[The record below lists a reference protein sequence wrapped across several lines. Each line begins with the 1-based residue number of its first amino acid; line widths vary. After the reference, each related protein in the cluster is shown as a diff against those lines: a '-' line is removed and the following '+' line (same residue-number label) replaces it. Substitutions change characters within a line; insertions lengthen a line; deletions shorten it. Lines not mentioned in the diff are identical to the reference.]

1 MADDSTQALVN
12 AIEKELL
19 LAIVKNL
26 EENNMSKEQAQRL
39 AREFLA
45 LLPIH
50 DKHELLEKLSKFS
63 KVHVEAKSLFLKYGA
78 PIEDEERKQ
87 KLELMSQHIQNGQ
100 IEHALNVAKGGSTN
114 AGSA

>member
-1 MADDSTQALVN
+1 MPDESTQALVN
-12 AIEKELL
+12 SIEKELL
-19 LAIVKNL
+19 LAIVKNTG
-26 EENNMSKEQAQRL
+26 ENRMTKEQAQSL

-50 DKHELLEKLSKFS
+50 DKHELLEKLGKFS
-63 KVHVEAKSLFLKYGA
+63 KLHIEAKSLYIKYGA

-100 IEHALNVAKGGSTN
+100 IEHALNIAKGGTT
-114 AGSA
+114 